1 MYTRIFALFATRISN
16 FRSLSLRVRIKTKI
30 KMEFVDNIEIERWL
44 NVEAEIRMILWIF
57 CCVVPPSQWFSSS
70 SPAYQT
76 HWTLRF
82 ERRDL
87 KKRFAKRSL
96 KIVTIS
102 FPKWCFFCF
111 TCSVVFISVLL
122 VLLQVCCL
130 WKRDFSSMSNC
141 FCKVFR
147 GMPIIATKSI
157 ILIIMI
163 ILIVKSTLV
172 MLNESLCAVGRK
184 LKPKWICP

>member
-1 MYTRIFALFATRISN
+1 MAKCRNWDQDDLVDISLCCLTFTVVFFFFTSLPDPLNIKILTYGSEKKICEREFKNCYNIISN
-16 FRSLSLRVRIKTKI
+16 F
-30 KMEFVDNIEIERWL
+30 L
-44 NVEAEIRMILWIF
+44 N
-57 CCVVPPSQWFSSS
+57 
-70 SPAYQT
+70 
-76 HWTLRF
+76 
-82 ERRDL
+82 D
-87 KKRFAKRSL
+87 
-96 KIVTIS
+96 
-102 FPKWCFFCF
+102 FFCF

-157 ILIIMI
+157 MLIILIIMI
-163 ILIVKSTLV
+163 IFIVKSTLV

>member
-1 MYTRIFALFATRISN
+1 MAKCRNWDQNDLVDISLCCLT
-16 FRSLSLRVRIKTKI
+16 FTVVFFFFTSLPDPLNIK
-30 KMEFVDNIEIERWL
+30 
-44 NVEAEIRMILWIF
+44 IRTYG
-57 CCVVPPSQWFSSS
+57 S
-70 SPAYQT
+70 
-76 HWTLRF
+76 
-82 ERRDL
+82 E
-87 KKRFAKRSL
+87 KRFAKRSL
-96 KIVTIS
+96 KIVTLS

-130 WKRDFSSMSNC
+130 WKRDFSS
-141 FCKVFR
+141 VFR
-147 GMPIIATKSI
+147 GMPIIVTKSI
-157 ILIIMI
+157 MLIMLIIMI

>member
-1 MYTRIFALFATRISN
+1 MAKCRNWDQNDLVDILLCCFTFTVVFFFFT
-16 FRSLSLRVRIKTKI
+16 SLPDPLNIK
-30 KMEFVDNIEIERWL
+30 
-44 NVEAEIRMILWIF
+44 IRTYG
-57 CCVVPPSQWFSSS
+57 S
-70 SPAYQT
+70 
-76 HWTLRF
+76 
-82 ERRDL
+82 E
-87 KKRFAKRSL
+87 KRFAKRSL
-96 KIVTIS
+96 EIVAIS

-130 WKRDFSSMSNC
+130 WKRDFSSLSNFC
-141 FCKVFR
+141 CKVFR
-147 GMPIIATKSI
+147 GMPIIATKSIMLI

-172 MLNESLCAVGRK
+172 MLKESLCAVGKK